1 MSHPQTLKPSN
12 KLASPLKIAAEVDA
26 ALAAAG
32 LDGPQVEREAV
43 PLYLNFLQEMV
54 DAEGR
59 AELDFT
65 HRAPHCIAEALVSWA
80 KNEQITST
88 ILLTSLND
96 FLQETQ
102 LITQAHATLTD
113 MKQRKLLNLHQK
125 IIAEVDRL
133 FMTTSIQ
140 LNQS

>member
-1 MSHPQTLKPSN
+1 MSHPQTMKPAN
-12 KLASPLKIAAEVDA
+12 KLASPLKIAAEIDA

-43 PLYLNFLQEMV
+43 PLYLSFLQEMV
-54 DAEGR
+54 DAEGK

-65 HRAPHCIAEALVSWA
+65 HSAPQDIAQTLTEWA
-80 KNEQITST
+80 KCEQFTSAT
-88 ILLTSLND
+88 VLRNLND
-96 FLQETQ
+96 FLQEVQ

-113 MKQRKLLNLHQK
+113 MKQRKLLNLHNK
-125 IIAEVDRL
+125 ISASVKEV
-133 FMTTSIQ
+133 FNATSIQ